1 MEKKQYDEI
10 VDLLCN
16 AERDDLVSALSGTT
30 GFDLCKQI
38 EQLEER
44 AHRAEVHLGL
54 AVQTANNCR
63 DLYKETMPEEGFGT
77 TVFGMFSDVCAAY
90 KHVCEDLAT
99 TYKTIT
105 ELRGQVAES
114 LATIKTL
121 QVYVLLLEE
130 ALLKKAEGE
139 EISHDES
146 R

>member
-1 MEKKQYDEI
+1 MTKKTGCPVCGFDGPCAGCY
-10 VDLLCN
+10 
-16 AERDDLVSALSGTT
+16 ERDQLMAELTNELMEQARCNGMGGEREAALLG
-30 GFDLCKQI
+30 K
-38 EQLEER
+38 LERLER
-44 AHRAEVHLGL
+44 EN
-54 AVQTANNCR
+54 AVIR
-63 DLYKETMPEEGFGT
+63 
-77 TVFGMFSDVCAAY
+77 
-90 KHVCEDLAT
+90 EDLAT

-121 QVYVLLLEE
+121 QAYVLLLEE